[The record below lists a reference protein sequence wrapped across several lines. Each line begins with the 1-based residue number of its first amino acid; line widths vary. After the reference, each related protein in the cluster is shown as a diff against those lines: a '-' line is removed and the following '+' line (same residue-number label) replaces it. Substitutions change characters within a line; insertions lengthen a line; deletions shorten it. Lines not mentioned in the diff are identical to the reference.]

1 MQLNLYW
8 YNNFIAM
15 SKFRYW
21 KLTYGDVEKLTY
33 NSDKILNWEIKCVR
47 EPEDEAKFI
56 GVFLYRNGTP
66 LDYESKKGIVYYYN
80 NIERKE
86 LPSITKFLK
95 DRFNGNILEKG
106 ERIFLEG
113 SNEIYNPIDI
123 ANLAKDLENKLE
135 AKSIISMELH
145 DTTQEELK
153 EWGFPEA
160 KLLPIP
166 T

>member
-66 LDYESKKGIVYYYN
+66 LDYESKKGIVYYYK

-113 SNEIYNPIDI
+113 SNEIYDPIDI

-145 DTTQEELK
+145 DTTQEQLK

>member
-1 MQLNLYW
+1 
-8 YNNFIAM
+8 M

-21 KLTYGDVEKLTY
+21 KLTYDDVKELTY
-33 NSDKILNWEIKCVR
+33 DTDKILNWEIKCVR
-47 EPEDEAKFI
+47 EPEVEARFI
-56 GVFLYRNGTP
+56 GVFLYRYGTP
-66 LDYESKKGIVYYYN
+66 LDYDSKKGIVYYYN

-95 DRFNGNILEKG
+95 SRFNGDVVEKG

-113 SNEIYNPIDI
+113 SNEIYDPKEI
-123 ANLAKDLENKLE
+123 ANLAKDLESELN
-135 AKSIISMELH
+135 ANPIISMELH
-145 DTTQEELK
+145 DTTQEQLK
-153 EWGFPEA
+153 EWGYPEA

>member
-1 MQLNLYW
+1 M
-8 YNNFIAM
+8 A
-15 SKFRYW
+15 KFRYW
-21 KLTYGDVEKLTY
+21 KLDYTDVEKLTY
-33 NSDKILNWEIKCVR
+33 NSDNILIWEIKCIR

-56 GVFLYRNGTP
+56 GVFLYKNGTP

-80 NIERKE
+80 NIDRSE
-86 LPSITKFLK
+86 LPGITKFLK
-95 DRFNGNILEKG
+95 NKFNGDVLEKG

-113 SNEIYNPIDI
+113 SKEIYEPIEI
-123 ANLAKDLENKLE
+123 ANLAKELESKLN

-145 DTTQEELK
+145 DTTQEQLK

-166 T
+166 

>member
-1 MQLNLYW
+1 
-8 YNNFIAM
+8 M

-21 KLTYGDVEKLTY
+21 KLTYDDVEPSTY
-33 NSDKILNWEIKCVR
+33 DPDKILNWEIKCVR
-47 EPEDEAKFI
+47 EPEDENKFV
-56 GVFLYRNGTP
+56 GVFLYKNGTP
-66 LDYESKKGIVYYYN
+66 HDYESKKGIAYYYN

-86 LPSITKFLK
+86 LPSITTFLK
-95 DRFNGNILEKG
+95 NRFNGNVIEKG

-113 SNEIYNPIDI
+113 SNEIYDPKDI
-123 ANLAKDLENKLE
+123 ANLAKDLESELK
-135 AKSIISMELH
+135 ASPVISMELH
-145 DTTQEELK
+145 DTTQEQLK

>member
-1 MQLNLYW
+1 
-8 YNNFIAM
+8 M

-33 NSDKILNWEIKCVR
+33 DSSKILNWEIKCIR

-66 LDYESKKGIVYYYN
+66 HDYESKKGIVYYHN
-80 NIERKE
+80 NIDRNE

-95 DRFNGNILEKG
+95 NKFNGNIVEKS

-113 SNEIYNPIDI
+113 SKEIYEPRDI
-123 ANLAKDLENKLE
+123 ASLAKELEGELN
-135 AKSIISMELH
+135 ANPVISMELD

>member
-1 MQLNLYW
+1 
-8 YNNFIAM
+8 M

-21 KLTYGDVEKLTY
+21 KLTYDDVESLSY
-33 NSDKILNWEIKCVR
+33 NPDKILNWEIKCVR
-47 EPEDEAKFI
+47 EPEEDAIFI
-56 GVFLYRNGTP
+56 GIFLYRNGTP

-80 NIERKE
+80 NIDRSE
-86 LPSITKFLK
+86 LSSITKFLK
-95 DRFNGNILEKG
+95 SKFDGQAVEKG

-113 SNEIYNPIDI
+113 SKEIYDPKEI
-123 ANLAKDLENKLE
+123 ASLAKELETQLN
-135 AKSIISMELH
+135 ANPIISMELH
-145 DTTQEELK
+145 DTTQEQLK

>member
-1 MQLNLYW
+1 MNLYW

-145 DTTQEELK
+145 DTTQEQLK